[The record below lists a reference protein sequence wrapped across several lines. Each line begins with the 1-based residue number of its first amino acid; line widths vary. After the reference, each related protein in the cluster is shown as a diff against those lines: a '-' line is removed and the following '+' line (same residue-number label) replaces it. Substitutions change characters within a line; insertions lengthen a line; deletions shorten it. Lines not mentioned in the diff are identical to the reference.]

1 MDPIFI
7 IFLSILIIFI
17 LLLVFSSNK
26 SQLPKFGIGVVCVV
40 VAMILVKIIP
50 SQCCSASQL
59 EEGFDT
65 GNTGM
70 TIMCPYD
77 TKTYTDRIGNTNC
90 CEGQVNGNQ
99 CDGRIV
105 CTFSSSNSKYP
116 ICGRSRRRKWFG
128 PIDTWVVQW
137 MSNDML
143 LKFTQVLEVMKLA
156 YERLGTIDKRFVPQ
170 TAIDEFKA
178 LLQEEI
184 EWKDEVVKERLKN
197 PVPFQEEIMYILSE
211 ILNILNKN
219 KIDRTFIQKEVT
231 KEVCDSENPRSS
243 AWPIFKNNKITT
255 LNIPNGNY
263 RVSFHIT
270 VQGIVGP
277 WANILH
283 LTQGSDGSRAF
294 AIWLFP
300 NDSRLHVRVGDSGN
314 GNWGLD
320 TDAIPLG
327 KKTAV
332 NIIVEGTAIKVNVDG
347 REYTIGQTG
356 KRLTGSGYDFYMSN
370 PWYVPANVIIEN
382 LSFVVDGVKVEKP
395 K

>member
-26 SQLPKFGIGVVCVV
+26 SQLPKFGIGVICVV
-40 VAMILVKIIP
+40 VAMILVKVIP

-90 CEGQVNGNQ
+90 CDGQVNGNQ

-137 MSNDML
+137 MNNDML
-143 LKFTQVLEVMKLA
+143 LKFTQVLQLMMIA
-156 YERLGTIDKRFVPQ
+156 YERLGSIDKRFVPQ

-219 KIDRTFIQKEVT
+219 KIDRTFIQQQVT

-243 AWPIFKNNKITT
+243 AWPLIQNNKVGNVNISTGDYTIEFDIT
-255 LNIPNGNY
+255 IQG
-263 RVSFHIT
+263 
-270 VQGIVGP
+270 VQGP
-277 WANILH
+277 WTNILH
-283 LTQGSDGSRAF
+283 VSTGSDISRAPG
-294 AIWLFP
+294 IWLWP
-300 NDSRLHVRVGDSGN
+300 NESRLHVRIGDTTN
-314 GNWGLD
+314 ANWGLD
-320 TDAIPLG
+320 TEPLPIG
-327 KKTAV
+327 KKTHVKLEAKGESV
-332 NIIVEGTAIKVNVDG
+332 VVKVDASQ
-347 REYTIGQTG
+347 YAAKQPG
-356 KRLTGSGYDFYMSN
+356 KRPTGSGYTVYVSD
-370 PWYVPANVIIEN
+370 PWYVPANAVVEN
-382 LSFVVDGVKVEKP
+382 LTYILDGQRVQLGK
-395 K
+395 